1 VRRSA
6 ANAPVR
12 HGRNDEADKRAWAA
26 RERATRGGGRRG
38 SLTSGVGLSGGGA
51 ARAAGPCGP
60 WKERGGK
67 SGRGAGWARMAPAE
81 GGEGFSFFL
90 FSISFFYFGF
100 FLFSFLLKK

>member
-67 SGRGAGWARMAPAE
+67 SGRGAGWARMGPAK
-81 GGEGFSFFL
+81 GGKGFSLFCFLFPFFL
-90 FSISFFYFGF
+90 FLFWFLSILFFF
-100 FLFSFLLKK
+100 

>member
-12 HGRNDEADKRAWAA
+12 HGRDDEADKWARAASEGAA
-26 RERATRGGGRRG
+26 REGEREE
-38 SLTSGVGLSGGGA
+38 SLTSGAGLSGGGRG
-51 ARAAGPCGP
+51 ARGWAVWAV
-60 WKERGGK
+60 GGEGEK
-67 SGRGAGWARMAPAE
+67 RGRGAGWARMGTAE